1 MCGNGGRL
9 ALGGDRRRYYCRLFD
24 SFLYGVETVGWPIPA
39 RALLCACSGSRNF
52 VFALL
57 AAVVLCRVNQKV
69 SNYNKDI
76 NVEQRTA
83 EIQRKTKETNVTVE
97 LGLDGQGRYDIDTGI
112 GFLDHML
119 AHLSKHGK
127 IDLEVKAKGDLNVD
141 AHHTVEDIAI
151 CLGQCLNKAI
161 GDKKGIA
168 RYGHSSV
175 PMEDALANVSVDLS
189 GRPSCVYNVE
199 YRTDKIGDFDIQ
211 CLQELLRSFSN
222 TGKFNLHINVPYGT
236 NSHHIAEAIF
246 KALGQALAEAVKIV
260 GTDVP
265 STKGQL

>member
-1 MCGNGGRL
+1 ME
-9 ALGGDRRRYYCRLFD
+9 DR
-24 SFLYGVETVGWPIPA
+24 IA
-39 RALLCACSGSRNF
+39 
-52 VFALL
+52 
-57 AAVVLCRVNQKV
+57 K
-69 SNYNKDI
+69 I
-76 NVEQRTA
+76 H
-83 EIQRKTKETNVTVE
+83 RKTKETDISCE
-97 LGLDGQGRYDIDTGI
+97 LNLDGLGKYEIDTGI

-119 AHLSKHGK
+119 AHLSKHSK
-127 IDLEVKAKGDLNVD
+127 IDLVVKGKGDLNVD

-151 CLGQCLNKAI
+151 CLGESLTKAL

-189 GRPSCVYNVE
+189 GRPNCVYNVE
-199 YRTDKIGDFDIQ
+199 YRTDKIGDFDVQ